1 MRLMGTEDTLSLTS
15 LKCQLP
21 PRGEQCLRGI
31 SCNAVEIGVEAIR
44 MKELGNKD
52 EIHGR
57 SQTRQVAH
65 LTLL

>member
-1 MRLMGTEDTLSLTS
+1 MRFMGTEDTPSLTS

-21 PRGEQCLRGI
+21 LRGEQCLRGI

-52 EIHGR
+52 EIHGG
-57 SQTRQVAH
+57 SPTRQAAH

>member
-1 MRLMGTEDTLSLTS
+1 MRLMGTEDTPSLTS

-21 PRGEQCLRGI
+21 LRGEQCLRGI
-31 SCNAVEIGVEAIR
+31 SCNAVEIGVETIR
-44 MKELGNKD
+44 MRELGNKD

-57 SQTRQVAH
+57 SQTRQAAH